1 MTYQKNIVFKGAA
14 TAMATPFKDGKVD
27 YDTLARMIDFQIN
40 EGIDALLFCGTT
52 GESSTMPDN
61 EHMDVIRFGVNYT
74 KGRVPVIANTGS
86 NDTAHAVEL
95 SKMAQEAGADA
106 LLSVAPYYNKSI
118 QRGLVRHFEVIA
130 DSVELPVILYNVP
143 SRTVVNIDAATIIR
157 LSQVPNIVG
166 VKECN
171 IFQVA
176 DIISGTPDDFTVY
189 SGSDDEVLQ
198 FMALGARGLI
208 SVMSNI
214 IPGKTHAITESYL
227 KGDIVTS
234 RNIFYEIHPLVKALG
249 LETNPIPIKKALS
262 LMGYG
267 TGDVRLPLVEMD
279 DDHTGIL
286 KEAMKK
292 HRLIK

>member
-118 QRGLVRHFEVIA
+118 Q
-130 DSVELPVILYNVP
+130 
-143 SRTVVNIDAATIIR
+143 
-157 LSQVPNIVG
+157 
-166 VKECN
+166 
-171 IFQVA
+171 
-176 DIISGTPDDFTVY
+176 
-189 SGSDDEVLQ
+189 
-198 FMALGARGLI
+198 
-208 SVMSNI
+208 
-214 IPGKTHAITESYL
+214 
-227 KGDIVTS
+227 
-234 RNIFYEIHPLVKALG
+234 
-249 LETNPIPIKKALS
+249 
-262 LMGYG
+262 
-267 TGDVRLPLVEMD
+267 
-279 DDHTGIL
+279 
-286 KEAMKK
+286 
-292 HRLIK
+292 

>member
-1 MTYQKNIVFKGAA
+1 MPDKKSTIFKGTA
-14 TAMATPFKDGKVD
+14 TALITPFKDGKVD
-27 YDTLARMIDFQIN
+27 YDTLGRLIDFQIM

-52 GESSTMPDN
+52 GESSTMPDQ
-61 EHMDVIRFGVNYT
+61 EHMDVVRFGIRHTNN
-74 KGRVPVIANTGS
+74 RVPVIANTGS

-130 DSVELPVILYNVP
+130 ESVELPILLYNVP
-143 SRTVVNIDAATIIR
+143 SRTVVNIDAETIKT
-157 LSQVPNIVG
+157 LSHVPNIVG

-176 DIISGTPDDFTVY
+176 DVISGTADDFTVY

-214 IPGKTHAITESYL
+214 VPGKAHALTSSYL
-227 KGDIVTS
+227 RGETTTS
-234 RNIFYEIHPLVKALG
+234 RNIFYEIHALIKALG
-249 LETNPIPIKKALS
+249 LDTNPIPIKKALQM
-262 LMGYG
+262 MGMG
-267 TGDVRLPLVEMD
+267 TGEVRLPLVEMD
-279 DDHTGIL
+279 DTHTKIL
-286 KEAMKK
+286 KDTMHAL
-292 HRLIK
+292 RLI